1 MKTQSQN
8 DNRVNWRVGEFCT
21 AHGISR
27 AKFYR
32 ECHAGRL
39 TYMKSGKLT
48 LIPRTVAD
56 KWQADRLA
64 EAGLTDAA

>member
-1 MKTQSQN
+1 MTQTSQ
-8 DNRVNWRVGEFCT
+8 DTSRVNWRLGAFCE

-32 ECHAGRL
+32 ECNAGRL
-39 TYMKSGKLT
+39 SFIKSGKTT
-48 LIPRTVAD
+48 LIPVTVAD

-64 EAGLTDAA
+64 EAEMAA